1 MSRKS
6 SARRLKRNLD
16 LLPRWI
22 WYLAS
27 LLVGG
32 PIGPIVVYTVFYVLT
47 RMEQETEDNEETE
60 STGETDYTY
69 TRQDDRSTV
78 YGDGYTVMN
87 EQEAEAQKARAQ
99 KNGRRV
105 IFDAPHTSSAKEEPF
120 VFNVDTN
127 ADVPEVIRQ
136 GNLALREIRRANDL
150 IPDPALSAQI
160 DSIEKSC
167 RQILRMLEERPEL
180 LSDLRTFLRYYL
192 PTTLRLLDARAK
204 LDKNAYTPKAREV
217 RSRISEALGKI
228 DIAFKREV
236 NALDEYQFVNLES
249 EMDVLTDMLKAD
261 GLLDD
266 DDLKTA
272 TSTR

>member
-87 EQEAEAQKARAQ
+87 EQEGFAEDAGEWKCTECGH
-99 KNGRRV
+99 KNS
-105 IFDAPHTSSAKEEPF
+105 ISAS
-120 VFNVDTN
+120 N
-127 ADVPEVIRQ
+127 I
-136 GNLALREIRRANDL
+136 
-150 IPDPALSAQI
+150 
-160 DSIEKSC
+160 
-167 RQILRMLEERPEL
+167 
-180 LSDLRTFLRYYL
+180 Y
-192 PTTLRLLDARAK
+192 
-204 LDKNAYTPKAREV
+204 
-217 RSRISEALGKI
+217 
-228 DIAFKREV
+228 
-236 NALDEYQFVNLES
+236 ES
-249 EMDVLTDMLKAD
+249 HEDYRN
-261 GLLDD
+261 
-266 DDLKTA
+266 
-272 TSTR
+272 SNR